1 MLDGISNGIAKA
13 LNCLFPHPSLSPRDD
28 GDAMADFE
36 HNPLADMMQG
46 LMNGNIWDMP
56 MVQQVIFP
64 SRQASAEFPGATS
77 GPKRDGAIDVAPGVA
92 VGFRAYVPREGCDRV
107 ALHFHGNAEVC
118 GEADDIAPVFHAAG
132 FALVSVDYRG
142 YGWSTGS
149 PGVTHLCG
157 DADAVLDFLV
167 KGGVPGI
174 AAGCRVVAW
183 GRSIG
188 ALSAVH
194 LAASRAAS
202 VHGLVVDSGLMSI
215 ASLPMV
221 KQLAATMG
229 AGEMLGGLKDPTAAP
244 FGATTL
250 RKARTVGCPS
260 LVLHGDRDDIVPAS
274 QGLGCFNALGAPDKV
289 HERFAAA
296 GHNDVLA
303 TELARWSAAVSALLA
318 KAAAFENSHPA
329 RAAVETHALSAEK
342 FNGKRG
348 VVVAPAKVD
357 AGAPP
362 RARVQFEDAA
372 MGEKAIKLANLAV
385 VDRAPYLA

>member
-77 GPKRDGAIDVAPGVA
+77 GPKRDGAVDVAPGVA

-174 AAGCRVVAW
+174 AEGCKVVAW

-229 AGEMLGGLKDPTAAP
+229 AGEMLGGPRTRRPPFYDAPEGADPSPVA
-244 FGATTL
+244 
-250 RKARTVGCPS
+250 
-260 LVLHGDRDDIVPAS
+260 VLHGDRDDIARRRP
-274 QGLGCFNALGAPDKV
+274 GLSCFNALGAPHKGREARPSPV
-289 HERFAAA
+289 AAHWDVSRPSPRSRVRANVGA
-296 GHNDVLA
+296 GRPRQRA
-303 TELARWSAAVSALLA
+303 TRTRRAP
-318 KAAAFENSHPA
+318 PA
-329 RAAVETHALSAEK
+329 WAQRVIQRQE
-342 FNGKRG
+342 GRR
-348 VVVAPAKVD
+348 VAPAKVD
-357 AGAPP
+357 ASRPF
-362 RARVQFEDAA
+362 RARPDRETRKAAEIEAFEV
-372 MGEKAIKLANLAV
+372 ANFAV